1 MAFSR
6 KWQFNGAARL
16 LSTVDLEG
24 ILDPETDMGA
34 AISLVIDGLSVTGSL
49 PAGGATGTALVK
61 QSNASGDADWDQLTI
76 DHVDGLQDAL
86 DATAGTLP
94 TDGTTGQILA
104 MESSTPGDYGWKTLA
119 MSDISGLSGA
129 LSGKQAEDADLTAIS
144 ALSHADGT
152 IMQTVG
158 SSWAARTP
166 AQVLGTMTITKTTVG
181 LSNVDNTSDADKL
194 AASGTITNK
203 LISGNDNT
211 FDEIPLSAMPEVEA
225 ALSDVT
231 SPTAFMIKYSSGWP
245 ARSTSGTSSPSNI
258 VTYVGGPSG
267 PAKSGTGSTGA
278 QDNDLWVR
286 QAP

>member
-1 MAFSR
+1 MAFVR
-6 KWQFNGAARL
+6 DWQFKGAARL
-16 LSTVDLEG
+16 LSTADLEG

-34 AISLVIDGLSVTGSL
+34 AIALVIDGLSVTGSL
-49 PAGGATGTALVK
+49 PAGGATGTVLRK
-61 QSNASGDADWDQLTI
+61 QSNSSGDADWDTLAVEDI
-76 DHVDGLQDAL
+76 DGLEEAL
-86 DATAGTLP
+86 DATEASLP
-94 TDGTTGQILA
+94 SGGTTGQALVMA
-104 MESSTPGDYGWKTLA
+104 SSNPGDYGWKTFG

-129 LSGKQAEDADLTAIS
+129 LAGKQAEDADLTAIS
-144 ALSHADGT
+144 ALTHADNT
-152 IMQTVG
+152 VLQTVG
-158 SSWAARTP
+158 SAWAARTP
-166 AQVLGTMTITKTTVG
+166 AQLLATMTITKTTVG